1 MQPSTRQNHNSSL
14 LEAPNY
20 LCPGPHRG
28 PVLPPPSR
36 EVFGGTA
43 LCPDCGTVS
52 RICPRAECG
61 GRARAGGF
69 FCRVCGEPLPAAWR
83 DDFWAELDRDVELSA
98 PVVART
104 LSAREVGRAE
114 RIRLAATDAWIALSL
129 DERLLLLEP
138 GPRLATFCE
147 HHMEPGELFVDL
159 RRSGDDPPGWRLLT
173 TRQVLR
179 LEPRGLTWL
188 PDPVDR
194 FPEGEGELLW
204 ESGALRALYRPG
216 AGSSLWLRS
225 PLRKLIEAHGLL
237 SQPAW
242 LPQGQFVCT
251 DDQSVYLGSVRE
263 PGPPTP
269 FRVSEP
275 LSPHAPVYDSRTGRI
290 YLPGERKLLWW
301 QPGTKSFIPFLPSG
315 AGAVLLAPQGV
326 ILLEADRLQFLRP
339 DARRLWDSRTAMSD
353 FARSSLHWDRAGSTL
368 LMPLAQRGAAAPL
381 LLMDLES
388 PGRVWRTEL
397 AAAPP
402 SEPRLAPGG
411 IVAVQRRDEE
421 GPLDLVWFSVS
432 RRSSLDG

>member
-1 MQPSTRQNHNSSL
+1 VQPGMQQTHNSSL
-14 LEAPNY
+14 LETPNH

-28 PVLPPPSR
+28 PVLPPVSR

-52 RICPRAECG
+52 RICPRTECG
-61 GRARAGGF
+61 GRTRAGGF
-69 FCRVCGEPLPAAWR
+69 FCRVCAEPLPAPWR
-83 DDFWAELDRDVELSA
+83 NGFWTELDRDVDLAAPA

-114 RIRLAATDAWIALSL
+114 RIHLAATDAWIALSL

-147 HHMEPGELFVDL
+147 HRLEPGELFVDL

-179 LEPRGLTWL
+179 LEPRGLVWL
-188 PDPVDR
+188 PVER
-194 FPEGEGELLW
+194 FQEGELLW
-204 ESGALRALYRPG
+204 ESGALHALYRPG

-225 PLRKLIEAHGLL
+225 PLRKLIEVRGLL

-242 LPQGQFVCT
+242 LPQGRFVCT
-251 DDQSVYLGSVRE
+251 DDENVYLGSVRE
-263 PGPPTP
+263 PGSPKP
-269 FRVSEP
+269 FRASEP
-275 LSPHAPVYDSRTGRI
+275 LSSHAPVFEPRTERI

-301 QPGTKSFIPFLPSG
+301 QPGAKSFIPFLPSG
-315 AGAVLLAPQGV
+315 AGAVLLSPQGV

-353 FARSSLHWDRAGSTL
+353 FARSSLHWDRAGSAL
-368 LMPLAQRGAAAPL
+368 LMPLAQRGAAVPL
-381 LLMDLES
+381 LLMDLQS

-397 AAAPP
+397 AAVPP

-421 GPLDLVWFSVS
+421 GPIDLVWLPVS
-432 RRSSLDG
+432 CRSSSDG